1 MSENKMTRL
10 DFLKKTGMAGAA
22 LLVPSA
28 LLAACGVNKTEQI
41 KTVSNSATPMLGNK
55 IKIGFIPLTDCAS
68 VVMAKELGLFKK
80 YGVDVEVT
88 KEASWAAVRD
98 KLLSGDLNAS
108 HCLFGMP
115 FSVYTGVGGT
125 AGSELPI
132 AMMLNTN
139 GQAITL
145 SNEFKDAGFRDL
157 KAAKS
162 IIEKKMA
169 ERETTFAMTFPGGT
183 HDVWLRYW
191 LGAAGINQSK
201 VKIITIPPPQMVA
214 NMKVGNMDGYCVG
227 EPWGGV
233 AVAQKIGFTHISTQD
248 IWKDHP
254 EKALVLNKAWSSR
267 TDEVKAVMKAILEAS
282 KWLDNLDNR
291 KEAAKVIGHQAYVN
305 APAETIE
312 NRLLGKY
319 DLGADLGEHVY
330 KDDYMLFHKDGS
342 VNFPRK
348 AHAMF
353 FMSQYV
359 RFKYLN
365 EHPKYEEIA
374 DKLIM
379 KDLYREVAGEM
390 KIAIPDDDMKPFQ
403 LKLDG
408 ATFDPKDPAGSLKQY
423 GG

>member
-1 MSENKMTRL
+1 MSDKMTRRE
-10 DFLKKTGMAGAA
+10 FLKKASVAGAA
-22 LLVPSA
+22 ALVLPSA
-28 LLAACGVNKTEQI
+28 ILAACGGNGNTKLVTSGNKPAMSG
-41 KTVSNSATPMLGNK
+41 KK

-68 VVMAKELGLFKK
+68 VVMAKELGLFEK
-80 YGVDVEVT
+80 YGVDVDVT

-98 KLLSGDLNAS
+98 KLLSGDLNAA

-115 FSVYTGVGGT
+115 FSVYTGVGGK

-132 AMMLNTN
+132 AMVINTN

-145 SNEFKDAGFRDL
+145 SNEFSSAGFRDL
-157 KAAKS
+157 KAAKA

-183 HDVWLRYW
+183 HDLWLRYW
-191 LGAAGINQSK
+191 LGAVGVDQTK
-201 VKIITIPPPQMVA
+201 MKIITIPPPQMVA
-214 NMKVGNMDGYCVG
+214 NMKVGNMDGYSVG
-227 EPWGGV
+227 EPWNGV
-233 AVAQKIGFTHISTQD
+233 GVRENIGFTHISSQD
-248 IWKDHP
+248 IWKDHT
-254 EKALVLNKAWSSR
+254 EKALVLNKAWSAS
-267 TDEVKAVMKAILEAS
+267 TDEVKAVMKAVLEAS
-282 KWLDNLDNR
+282 QWLDNLDNR
-291 KEAAKVIGHQAYVN
+291 KEAAKVIGGKAYVN

-319 DLGADLGEHVY
+319 DLGAGLGEHVY
-330 KDDYMLFHKDGS
+330 TDDYMLFHKSGS

-348 AHAMF
+348 SHAMF

-359 RFKYLN
+359 RFGYLDQ
-365 EHPKYEEIA
+365 HPEYEKIA

-390 KIAIPDDDMKPFQ
+390 GIAIPDDDMKPFQ

-408 ATFDPKDPAGSLKQY
+408 ATFDPSDPAGSLKQY

>member
-1 MSENKMTRL
+1 MSRRE
-10 DFLKKTGMAGAA
+10 FLKKSTLAGAA
-22 LLVPSA
+22 ALILPST
-28 LLAACGVNKTEQI
+28 LLAACS
-41 KTVSNSATPMLGNK
+41 SNSSSSSSSNDGAATKKNK

-68 VVMAKELGLFKK
+68 VVMAKELGLFEK
-80 YGVDVEVT
+80 YGVDVDVT

-98 KLLSGDLNAS
+98 KLISGDLNAA

-115 FSVYTGVGGT
+115 FSVYTGVGGA
-125 AGSELPI
+125 AGTELPI
-132 AMMLNTN
+132 AMVLNAN

-145 SNEFKDAGFRDL
+145 ANKFSQAGFRDL

-162 IIEKKMA
+162 AIEKIMA
-169 ERETTFAMTFPGGT
+169 GRETTFAMTFPGGT
-183 HDVWLRYW
+183 HDLWLRYW
-191 LGAAGINQSK
+191 LGAAGVDQTK
-201 VKIITIPPPQMVA
+201 LKIITIPPPQMVA
-214 NMKVGNMDGYCVG
+214 NMKVGNMDGYSVG
-227 EPWGGV
+227 EPWNGV
-233 AVAQKIGFTHISTQD
+233 GVRENIGFTHISSQD

-254 EKALVLNKAWSSR
+254 EKALVLNKAWSSQ
-267 TDEVKAVMKAILEAS
+267 TEEVKAVMKAVLEAS

-319 DLGADLGEHVY
+319 DLGAGLGEHVY
-330 KDDYMLFHKDGS
+330 TDDYMLFHKDGS
-342 VNFPRK
+342 VNLPRK
-348 AHAMF
+348 SHAMF
-353 FMSQYV
+353 FMAQYV
-359 RFKYLN
+359 RFGFLDQ
-365 EHPKYEEIA
+365 HPEYEKIA

-390 KIAIPDDDMKPFQ
+390 GISLPDDDMKPFQ

-408 ATFDPKDPAGSLKQY
+408 AAFDPSDPVGSLKQY